1 MDTIQKTAVQ
11 IIEAIETRLLGE
23 HEDGEA
29 TEEAS
34 GIRAALSDERALVGA

>member
-23 HEDGEA
+23 HADGEA
-29 TEEAS
+29 TEGSLWYALYAS
-34 GIRAALSDERALVGA
+34 LRSRAVGA